1 MVKYKLSEKLVRNSR
16 SENHH
21 KIGNSANCLKML
33 IISALSCIPLITILT
48 ASCISKNN
56 VIQIPNITI
65 IFNNV
70 LI

>member
-1 MVKYKLSEKLVRNSR
+1 MVKYELSEKLVRNTR
-16 SENHH
+16 SENHN
-21 KIGNSANCLKML
+21 KIGNSAKCPKMC
-33 IISALSCIPLITILT
+33 IIRALSCVHLITILT

-56 VIQIPNITI
+56 VIQIPNIHI